1 MKYIHLISGPRNIST
16 ALMYSFAQ
24 RSDTTVV
31 DEPFYA
37 CYLSKTKV
45 NHPGKEEVLKAQSS
59 DEEIVKKQLFR
70 NHEKPV
76 LFIKNMAHHI
86 AVLERDDFL
95 EQCISVF
102 LIRNPKQLIA
112 SYAEVMEKPAMRD
125 IGIEHEY
132 HLFEKL
138 KHKHP
143 IVIDSGL
150 VLENPE
156 SVLRQVCERVGL
168 NFESEMLSWPSG
180 PKPYDGVWAPYWYA
194 NVHRST
200 GFEKQSTSERPLPDH
215 LYSLYEEADVY
226 YKKLLQYALTP

>member
-1 MKYIHLISGPRNIST
+1 MKYIQLISGPRNIST

-45 NHPGKEEVLKAQSS
+45 NHPGKEDVLKAQST
-59 DEEIVKKQLFR
+59 DEEVVKEQLFR
-70 NHEKPV
+70 EHKNPV

-86 AVLERDDFL
+86 EVLASDDFL
-95 EQCISVF
+95 AQCIPVF

-112 SYAEVMEKPAMRD
+112 SYAEVMNKPMMRD
-125 IGIEHEY
+125 IGMEHEY
-132 HLFEKL
+132 HLFERL
-138 KHKHP
+138 KHKNP
-143 IVIDSGL
+143 VVIDSGL

-156 SVLRQVCERVGL
+156 SVLRQLCERVEL
-168 NFESEMLSWPSG
+168 KFEQAMLSWPAG

-200 GFEKQSTSERPLPDH
+200 GFEKQVTSERPLPDN
-215 LYSLYEEADVY
+215 LYSLCEEADGY
-226 YKKLLQYALTP
+226 YKKLLQYALKP